1 MWNPFNADSNLYPV
15 RWFVVLIA
23 ALTMSMSYIDATGW
37 RFLSSTANQRQPG
50 GMYGSHYYH
59 K

>member
-1 MWNPFNADSNLYPV
+1 MLNPFRSGSSLYPV

-23 ALTMSMSYIDATGW
+23 ALTMSMSYVDLTGW
-37 RFLSSTANQRQPG
+37 RFLSSTANQQRG
-50 GMYGSHYYH
+50 GYYGAHYYH